1 MITFAKKD
9 LLDDKVSI
17 EQVRQ
22 LEVEDVDYSGIEDF
36 LMSELDGYRDV
47 DNVRVSNGVVIVD
60 YYRDPRMDAANG
72 QFVINGCYYLDVFR
86 SAPEAYNRVLAIDLK
101 SGTFEERGGGEGDL
115 ASVASNDALFEI
127 DEMYLECADWDEAWN
142 VFREDYEENVA
153 DIDRLKEL
161 ASETGE
167 DLEDLMRQDFE
178 NNYEFTITN
187 EDFDESITESHEGD
201 VSREDLASLIN
212 FSE

>member
-1 MITFAKKD
+1 MITFTKKD
-9 LLDDKVSI
+9 LLDGKVSA
-17 EQVRQ
+17 ERVRQ
-22 LEVEDVDYSGIEDF
+22 LEAEDIDHSGIEDF
-36 LMSELDGYRDV
+36 LMSELDGYRGV
-47 DNVRVSNGVVIVD
+47 NNVHVRNGVVIVD
-60 YYRDPRMDAANG
+60 YYRDQRMDEPNG

-101 SGTFEERGGGEGDL
+101 GGTFEERGGGEGDL
-115 ASVASNDALFEI
+115 ASIASNDSLFEI

-153 DIDRLKEL
+153 DIDSLKEL

-178 NNYEFTITN
+178 NNYEFTITS
-187 EDFDESITESHEGD
+187 EDFDESIIESREGD

-212 FSE
+212 FGE